1 MPFRFSLPL
10 CLRLLLLSKELL
22 YRLLFLVFIQQIG
35 NILLAVPHHKRIIL
49 VTVSRLH
56 TVNRRTLLCRTQG
69 KPCILCFFWV
79 KFCRLLLQ
87 LGILAQGIV

>member
-1 MPFRFSLPL
+1 MLPQKFS
-10 CLRLLLLSKELL
+10 
-22 YRLLFLVFIQQIG
+22 YRLHFSFFVQQIS
-35 NILLAVPHHKRIIL
+35 NIPLAAIHHQRIVLIS
-49 VTVSRLH
+49 VSRLYTINH
-56 TVNRRTLLCRTQG
+56 RTLHCRTQG